1 MVDVTLFE
9 LHLEG
14 SQFTANAPDSGVG
27 GATESDEDTG
37 EVADEGTGTVPVAL
51 LAVLGVVLALASAVA
66 AKKILGGVD
75 EASD

>member
-14 SQFTANAPDSGVG
+14 SQFTANAPNSGVG
-27 GATESDEDTG
+27 EATESDEDTG
-37 EVADEGTGTVPVAL
+37 EVADEGTGAVPVTL

-66 AKKILGGVD
+66 AKKMLGGD
-75 EASD
+75 ADAD